1 MGLELEAKMPHQGQ
15 RPNMHIMRIYR
26 LSINVQRI
34 YANQNSTKVPQKQ
47 NKIFLEFF
55 FCFLV
60 FFFWFFFGA
69 NIFEIENKVFPPPHR
84 NLTLSSLGVKKKTS
98 KRKMNIQKE
107 D

>member
-1 MGLELEAKMPHQGQ
+1 MGLDLEAKMPHQGQ

-55 FCFLV
+55 FIFFYFLV
-60 FFFWFFFGA
+60 Q
-69 NIFEIENKVFPPPHR
+69 IFVKSKTKFSHPHTEISQCPHW
-84 NLTLSSLGVKKKTS
+84 
-98 KRKMNIQKE
+98 E
-107 D
+107 

>member
-55 FCFLV
+55 FLRS
-60 FFFWFFFGA
+60 
-69 NIFEIENKVFPPPHR
+69 NICEIENKVFPPPHR
-84 NLTLSSLGVKKKTS
+84 NLTMSSLGVKKKTS